1 MYNWRKKKFKKK
13 KAELINGFYLE
24 DTLSFD
30 EVVVRKIVEDRVRP
44 KFFCDVVKSVYKKRY
59 EGHNRAKASIIE
71 ACILASRIGMIPEKK
86 ILNELD
92 YLSIGVEKTSGKKE
106 EKAWKKINS
115 YIFKK
120 LNEKK

>member
-1 MYNWRKKKFKKK
+1 
-13 KAELINGFYLE
+13 
-24 DTLSFD
+24 
-30 EVVVRKIVEDRVRP
+30 
-44 KFFCDVVKSVYKKRY
+44 
-59 EGHNRAKASIIE
+59 
-71 ACILASRIGMIPEKK
+71 MIPEKK